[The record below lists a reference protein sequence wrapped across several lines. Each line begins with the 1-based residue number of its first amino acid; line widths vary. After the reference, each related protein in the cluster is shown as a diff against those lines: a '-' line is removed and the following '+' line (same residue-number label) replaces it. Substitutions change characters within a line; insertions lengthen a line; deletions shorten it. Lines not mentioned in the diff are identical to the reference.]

1 MSATIAPVGS
11 EQLGE
16 VLPLIAG
23 YQRFY
28 GVERPDDARN
38 RSFFARF
45 VAPSE
50 EGLLLG
56 AWDGEGEAAIG
67 FACLYWLPESV
78 SARDVALLHDLYVED
93 SRRGTG
99 AGRALIDAAIEA
111 AQRRGAA
118 SLSWRTALDNR
129 RAQRLY
135 ERYPATRSAWF
146 EYEVELGPSASPPAR
161 G

>member
-1 MSATIAPVGS
+1 MSASGS
-11 EQLGE
+11 ATVAAATADQLDD
-16 VLPLIAG
+16 LLLLIAA

-28 GVERPDDARN
+28 GVEQPDDARN
-38 RSFFARF
+38 RGFFARF

-56 AWDGEGEAAIG
+56 AWNAAADAAIG
-67 FACLYWLPESV
+67 FACVYWTPESV
-78 SARDVALLHDLYVED
+78 AACDVALLHDLYVED
-93 SRRGTG
+93 AHRAAGT
-99 AGRALIDAAIEA
+99 GRALIDRAIEEA
-111 AQRRGAA
+111 RRRGAA

-135 ERYPATRSAWF
+135 ESYPAVRTPWF
-146 EYEVELGPSASPPAR
+146 EYEIDLG